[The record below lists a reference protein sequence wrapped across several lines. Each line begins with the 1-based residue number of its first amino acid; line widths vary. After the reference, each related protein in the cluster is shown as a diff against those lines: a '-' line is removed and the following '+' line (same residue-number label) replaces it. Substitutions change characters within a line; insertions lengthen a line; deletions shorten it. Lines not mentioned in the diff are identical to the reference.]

1 MIIAL
6 SSGDYSGSA
15 TIVL

>member
-15 TIVL
+15 TVVL

>member
-1 MIIAL
+1 MIFAL

-15 TIVL
+15 TVVL